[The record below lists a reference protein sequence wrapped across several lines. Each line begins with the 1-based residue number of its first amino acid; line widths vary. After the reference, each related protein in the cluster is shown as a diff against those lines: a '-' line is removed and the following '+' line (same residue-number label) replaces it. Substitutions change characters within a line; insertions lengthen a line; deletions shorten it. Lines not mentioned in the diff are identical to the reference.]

1 MKTIKLNKINIQNFK
16 GIAIFDYQF
25 NGENATFIS
34 QSGEGKTSVLESIKW
49 LFGTNMADIFPVI
62 NENLI
67 SNIVTKVEA
76 EISVGDLNYTVKRES
91 KQKIKHDKWDP
102 TIIRFEGNE
111 SKYFIDDMEYSLT
124 NLKKRIEEIFEMP
137 YEDFMLLLD
146 IKEFNNKDWK
156 FQRKWLFD
164 HCGVEEK
171 VQTLN
176 TAYDLLQEDFAK
188 KLDEADIQSHLNSVK
203 VQIRNKQQEN
213 IKEIENLN
221 SEMLNCAN
229 QDYESIEKDKNET
242 NAKISQIL
250 SEKAKTQV
258 NTLLEEKLSKMSQI
272 KAQLSTMEN
281 EVYNHQ
287 RENEVARR
295 QLEDAVERLSQD
307 INRSSLTIQELKDK
321 ETILKADLKK
331 VEETQF
337 SADET
342 ICSFCGQKLPEE
354 KIADNQKAFES
365 TKAFNIDIAKEKIN
379 QCQEDIIKVENEKKL
394 AEENLVANQKTLD
407 DLKNITIDTKPLEVL
422 RENLSNLQKEIDTL
436 QAQENTEQVNE
447 QIENQLKELQSHYD
461 DCVRKLMGKT
471 RLEEINK
478 RMAEIK
484 DENLDLAEKDQQR
497 VLKQNQLND
506 YIKAKIQ
513 ATNDAVNS
521 FFDGVSFKFFELN
534 TDLAE
539 KPFNLSCSVCLEGKD
554 YEKQSTGQKIKSD
567 VIVQKGIQ
575 NILGVKMFM
584 FVDEAGSTSYDY
596 TTDNQTII
604 LLTLNK
610 VLVEK
615 GIEGNFK
622 PTRIESVYSAENC
635 FVR

>member
-1 MKTIKLNKINIQNFK
+1 MKTVKLNKINIQNFK
-16 GIAIFDYQF
+16 GIAIFDYSF
-25 NGENATFIS
+25 NGENANFIS
-34 QSGEGKTSVLESIKW
+34 PSGEGKTSILEALKW
-49 LFGTNMADIFPVI
+49 LCGTNMADIFPVI
-62 NENLI
+62 NENLVA
-67 SNIVTKVEA
+67 NIVTKVEA
-76 EISVGDLNYTVKRES
+76 EISVDNLNFTIKRES

-111 SKYFIDDMEYSLT
+111 SKYFIDNMEYSLA
-124 NLKKRIEEIFEMP
+124 NFKKRIEEIFEMT

-146 IKEFNNKDWK
+146 IKDFNNKDWK

-171 VQTLN
+171 IQGLN
-176 TAYDLLQEDFAK
+176 ENYDLLKEDFAK
-188 KLDEADIQSHLNSVK
+188 KLDEADIQSQLNSIK
-203 VQIRNKQQEN
+203 VRIRNKQQDN

-221 SEMLNCAN
+221 SEMLTCAN
-229 QDYESIEKDKNET
+229 QDYENIEKDKNET
-242 NAKISQIL
+242 SAKISQIL

-272 KAQLSTMEN
+272 KTQLSTMEN

-295 QLEDAVERLSQD
+295 QLEDAIERLSQD

-321 ETILKADLKK
+321 EIMLKADLKEF
-331 VEETQF
+331 EETQF

-365 TKAFNIDIAKEKIN
+365 TKAFNIDVAKEKIN

-394 AEENLVANQKTLD
+394 AEENLAANQKTLE

-422 RENLSNLQKEIDTL
+422 RESLSNLQKEIDTL
-436 QAQENTEQVNE
+436 QAQENAEKVNE

-461 DCVRKLMGKT
+461 DCVRKLMSKT

-478 RMAEIK
+478 KMSEIK
-484 DENLDLAEKDQQR
+484 NENLDLAEEDQKR

-521 FFDGVSFKFFELN
+521 FFEGVSFKFFELN

-539 KPFNLSCSVCLEGKD
+539 KPFNLSCSACLEGKD
-554 YEKQSTGQKIKSD
+554 YEKQSTGQKIKTD
-567 VIVQKGIQ
+567 IIVQKGIQ
-575 NILGVKMFM
+575 NILNIKMFV
-584 FVDEAGSTSYDY
+584 FIDEAGSTSYDY
-596 TTDNQTII
+596 EINSQTIT

-610 VLVEK
+610 ILVEK

-622 PTRIESVYSAENC
+622 PTKIEDIYTAENC
-635 FVR
+635 FAR